1 MTALCQ
7 CTRCERYLTRNRT
20 EFTFQICEACAVEL
34 GKVVDM
40 PSGEPIIEGIPLAK
54 IRGTLTDPLKLEL
67 LSLLGE
73 ECGEVVQRKEKIVR
87 WGLDADFEGT
97 TQTHKLETELG
108 DILAALDLLD
118 YNGLVS
124 IDRVLQRKREKMHKF
139 REDAAGPRQRL
150 LHARVP
156 EEE

>member
-1 MTALCQ
+1 MTAACQ
-7 CTRCERYLTRNRT
+7 CTRCERYLTKNRT
-20 EFTFQICEACAVEL
+20 AYSWQICEACAVET

-40 PSGEPIIEGIPLAK
+40 PNGEPVIEGIPLAVL
-54 IRGTLTDPLKLEL
+54 RGTLTDPLQLEL
-67 LSLLGE
+67 LSLVSE
-73 ECGEVVQRKEKIVR
+73 ECAEVIQRKEKIVR
-87 WGLDADFEGT
+87 WGFDADFEGT

-124 IDRVLQRKREKMHKF
+124 VDRVLARKREKMQKF

-150 LHARVP
+150 LHAKVP
-156 EEE
+156 E